1 MNRTQSNS
9 KMKNQLQSGSF
20 AELNTMA
27 AKIAARDAYWA
38 GLCNDARETVAN
50 DERETAVANAWTPD
64 DAVETDADGWFKVSP
79 YGVFPGKTPGRDQHF
94 FRPQA
99 KRMVSEFNSV
109 FGRLGRLFRG
119 VPLFIGHPDVDPTIW
134 KDDRRLGKAA
144 ELQDRDDGLWAR
156 SEYNSLGKENQ
167 REGYWVYPSPRWDA
181 PAGGSKFEPDR
192 LISIGFTNTPR
203 IPTAEPAV
211 ANSALETEEEKT
223 EDLKTEDSRQEQAT
237 NEPQPTDNTDMD
249 PKIIREKLGLA
260 PETTDEEV
268 LAKIDSL
275 VADAAKATEA
285 AADMAAAETAKTT
298 AETEKDTMANSLAA
312 EVKRSNGAIIEL
324 AVLRGSITAAEKPA
338 WETKLADGTQREAAV
353 NSITALRPRLN
364 TTALGGGQNRADREA
379 AGNMREQVANAVAAL
394 EDKGMPYQEAWCQV
408 KKRPEFAAYFGG

>member
-1 MNRTQSNS
+1 MNPTTFNS
-9 KMKNQLQSGSF
+9 KMKSIFQFVRQILKQDDPRGS
-20 AELNTMA
+20 
-27 AKIAARDAYWA
+27 
-38 GLCNDARETVAN
+38 CSREAVAN
-50 DERETAVANAWTPD
+50 SADGRETAVANAWTPD

-99 KRMVSEFNSV
+99 KRMVAEFNSV

-211 ANSALETEEEKT
+211 NSTAGETNPGTGDDPAPQT
-223 EDLKTEDSRQEQAT
+223 ETNTE
-237 NEPQPTDNTDMD
+237 PNTDMD

-268 LAKIDSL
+268 LAKIDSMM
-275 VADAAKATEA
+275 EA
-285 AADMAAAETAKTT
+285 AGKAAEAESAKMAAETAATNAK
-298 AETEKDTMANSLAA
+298 TEKDGMANSLAA
-312 EVKRSNGAIIEL
+312 EVKRANGAIIAL

-338 WETKLADGTQREAAV
+338 WEAKLSDGTQREAAV
-353 NSITALRPRLN
+353 NSITALKPKLN
-364 TTALGGGQNRADREA
+364 TAALGGGQTRQDREQV
-379 AGNMREQVANAVAAL
+379 AGMREQVANAVAEL
-394 EDKGMPYQEAWCQV
+394 EKTGLSFQDAWVQV

>member
-1 MNRTQSNS
+1 
-9 KMKNQLQSGSF
+9 
-20 AELNTMA
+20 
-27 AKIAARDAYWA
+27 
-38 GLCNDARETVAN
+38 
-50 DERETAVANAWTPD
+50 
-64 DAVETDADGWFKVSP
+64 
-79 YGVFPGKTPGRDQHF
+79 
-94 FRPQA
+94 
-99 KRMVSEFNSV
+99 
-109 FGRLGRLFRG
+109 
-119 VPLFIGHPDVDPTIW
+119 
-134 KDDRRLGKAA
+134 
-144 ELQDRDDGLWAR
+144 
-156 SEYNSLGKENQ
+156 
-167 REGYWVYPSPRWDA
+167 
-181 PAGGSKFEPDR
+181 
-192 LISIGFTNTPR
+192 
-203 IPTAEPAV
+203 
-211 ANSALETEEEKT
+211 
-223 EDLKTEDSRQEQAT
+223 
-237 NEPQPTDNTDMD
+237 MD